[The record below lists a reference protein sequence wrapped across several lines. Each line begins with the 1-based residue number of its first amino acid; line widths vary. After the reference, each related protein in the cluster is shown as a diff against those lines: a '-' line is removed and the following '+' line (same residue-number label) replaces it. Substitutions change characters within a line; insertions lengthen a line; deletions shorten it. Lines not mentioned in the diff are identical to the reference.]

1 MPTAAGH
8 HGKRAAAPAI
18 VALTLLFVTCDG
30 VCAQD
35 LEGPS
40 ADKGHTFAQKLCR
53 NCHVV
58 GDDVAASVPAGIPS
72 FRAIANRPDQ
82 TAERIRNVLISPHP
96 PMPDV
101 QVSNEEILNILAY
114 LDTLRTDK
122 SKPPLSPAQQAPKPK
137 YPEPS

>member
-1 MPTAAGH
+1 MSTAARH
-8 HGKRAAAPAI
+8 RGKRATVQAIAAATFLM
-18 VALTLLFVTCDG
+18 VA
-30 VCAQD
+30 CASAGAQN

-40 ADKGHTFAQKLCR
+40 PDKGHAFAQKLCR

-58 GDDVAASVPAGIPS
+58 GDDAAASVPAGVPS

-82 TAERIRNVLISPHP
+82 TAERIRNVLINPHP

-101 QVSNEEILNILAY
+101 QISNEEIANILAY